1 MSIVTDP
8 NGALALSRGLYD
20 MLAGSVIVQSQLGDP
35 PRLYDSAP
43 EDPIFPYLT
52 YGPLRSEDNSA
63 EGSIITAHIQSLH
76 LWSRY
81 AGRAEMLS
89 LIGMVSGELLRGPL
103 NVDGL
108 TIINRHILL
117 TDIFRAAD
125 GLTLHGVIRFR
136 VSTEHELETL

>member
-1 MSIVTDP
+1 MSIITDP
-8 NGALALSRGLYD
+8 NGALTLSRGLYG
-20 MLAGSVIVQSQLGDP
+20 LLSSSLIVQSQLGDP

-52 YGPLRSEDNSA
+52 YGPLRSTDNSA
-63 EGSIITAHIQSLH
+63 EGSIITTHVQSLH

-103 NVDGL
+103 NVDGI

-125 GLTLHGVIRFR
+125 GQTLHGVIRFR